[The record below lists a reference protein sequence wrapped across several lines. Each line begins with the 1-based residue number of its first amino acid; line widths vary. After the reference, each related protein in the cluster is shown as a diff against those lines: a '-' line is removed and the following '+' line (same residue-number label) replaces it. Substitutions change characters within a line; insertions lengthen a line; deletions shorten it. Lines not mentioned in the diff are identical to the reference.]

1 MLTGSKELIHVIV
14 LKFGGTSVGDADAF
28 RRAAGIVRSLE
39 HRRPVVVASAMAG
52 VTDRLERAAESA
64 RDGDLG
70 DALGIVEELEERHA
84 ATLCDAVGSGPVR
97 EAARRRLSRHLGSL
111 AEAVRAAAG
120 PDEDERRATDAVL
133 AHGELLSTTILAA
146 VLEAD
151 GVAARWTDAREIV
164 VTDARFGRASP
175 DRETLARRA
184 EQRLVPA
191 VEEGAVPVTQ
201 GFIGATPDGVT
212 TTIGRGGSDFT
223 ASLLGAALDV
233 EEVQIWTDVDGLM
246 TADPRVVADARPL
259 AEATYDEAAELAYF
273 GARVL
278 HPATMFPVIESDI
291 PLSIRNSL
299 EPDARGTRLSTK
311 PTGRPGVVK
320 SIASR
325 RGITTLL
332 LRAPRML
339 GTHGFLRRMFEVFDR
354 HEVSIDVVATS
365 EVSVSL
371 TIESGALT
379 ERLVEELGELGA
391 VEVNRNRALICVVGE
406 ALRGTPGVAERI
418 FRAVAPLNVEMIS
431 QGASRINVTLVV
443 ADEQAAEA
451 VRRLHAEFFSD
462 D

>member
-1 MLTGSKELIHVIV
+1 MIV
-14 LKFGGTSVGDADAF
+14 LKFGGTSVGDPEAV
-28 RRAAGIVRSLE
+28 RRAAAIVRSRH
-39 HRRPVVVASAMAG
+39 HRAPVVVASAMAG
-52 VTDRLERAAESA
+52 VTDQLARAAVLAGEGR
-64 RDGDLG
+64 RDEAVD
-70 DALGIVEELEERHA
+70 VVRELQERHTSA
-84 ATLCDAVGSGPVR
+84 LCEAVSGDDLR
-97 EAARRRLSRHLGSL
+97 EEARRRLDRHLRSL
-111 AEAVRAAAG
+111 EEAVGAASGAG
-120 PDEDERRATDAVL
+120 DGARATDAILV
-133 AHGELLSTTILAA
+133 HGELLSTTLLAA
-146 VLEAD
+146 ALED
-151 GVAARWTDAREIV
+151 VGVPARWVDARQIV
-164 VTDARFGRASP
+164 VTDDRFGRARP
-175 DRETLARRA
+175 QLEALARRA
-184 EQRLVPA
+184 REGLAA
-191 VEEGAVPVTQ
+191 VAESGAVPVTQ
-201 GFIGATPDGVT
+201 GFIGSTPDGVP
-212 TTIGRGGSDFT
+212 TTIGRGGSDYT
-223 ASLLGAALDV
+223 ASLLGAALEV

-246 TADPRVVADARPL
+246 TADPRVVPDARPL

-278 HPATMFPVIESDI
+278 HPAAMLPVIESEI

-299 EPDARGTRLSTK
+299 RPDAPGTRLSTT

-371 TIESGALT
+371 TVEEGDVT
-379 ERLVEELGELGA
+379 ERLVSELRELGT
-391 VEVNRNRALICVVGE
+391 VEVNRNRSLICVVGE

-443 ADEQAAEA
+443 ADEQASDA
-451 VRRLHAEFFSD
+451 VCLLHEEFFRD
-462 D
+462 A